1 MRVITTQETVGQ
13 LSLSSISLATH
24 LHLEVLHKI
33 LRPEADDV
41 QVADGVPGC
50 ARDLLHGVCRTA
62 TFSLRI
68 LENGSA
74 VMFPQEKSS
83 TNIKVCLQP
92 SGTDLRTRI
101 KCPKDDFVKKGSIS
115 QFGTI

>member
-1 MRVITTQETVGQ
+1 MHTLRFCGAQ
-13 LSLSSISLATH
+13 SLVEPGA
-24 LHLEVLHKI
+24 
-33 LRPEADDV
+33 PEADDV
-41 QVADGVPGC
+41 EVADGVPGC
-50 ARDLLHGVCRTA
+50 AGDLLHGVCRTP

-68 LENGSA
+68 LKNGSA

-101 KCPKDDFVKKGSIS
+101 KCPKDDFVKKFFFDNLEQVLTKIV
-115 QFGTI
+115 